1 MYDYLALSM
10 VDSDYKENPLTHLK
24 NDAIRPPQA
33 SYSKEHSKGRLVRT
47 QIQLDERQAERLKSV
62 AASRGLSMAE
72 WIRRAVDSALL
83 SGGLADKEDQRRRA
97 IAASGRFASGVTDI
111 SVEHDKY
118 LAEAFG
124 GHLPSSELMAHN
136 LKARSA
142 RSPKKAASS

>member
-1 MYDYLALSM
+1 MTGS
-10 VDSDYKENPLTHLK
+10 K
-24 NDAIRPPQA
+24 NDTIRRGRA

-47 QIQLDERQAERLKSV
+47 QIQLDERQAERLKAV

-83 SGGLADKEDQRRRA
+83 SGGLTDKEEQRRRA
-97 IAASGRFASGVTDI
+97 IAAAGRFDSGITDI

-124 GHLPSSELMAHN
+124 DHLPSSERMAHK
-136 LKARSA
+136 LKDRTAHL
-142 RSPKKAASS
+142 PKKDVSS